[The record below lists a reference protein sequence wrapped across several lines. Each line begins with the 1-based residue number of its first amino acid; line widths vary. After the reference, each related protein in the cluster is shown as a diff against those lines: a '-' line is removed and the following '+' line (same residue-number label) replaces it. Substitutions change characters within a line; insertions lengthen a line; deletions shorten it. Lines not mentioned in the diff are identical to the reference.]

1 MFKNC
6 RKEDLRIVALE
17 LGETVAEKVNIVELT
32 EIIKENKYFK
42 EDVEFVKELIQYT
55 IEDRKKAEEDRKRAE
70 EDRKKEAKNRLREKE
85 LELELAHMLA
95 LALNVNSDNE
105 RTGEGCNMLDALVKS
120 VRILTVKVPNR
131 PEGWA
136 FFFASLERA
145 FASKNVPE
153 KFKSEILLNFLGE
166 KASNVLTY
174 VKDDKLNNYEQ
185 LKSIILREYEPSANQ
200 FLEQFKKATRHP
212 NETFIQYTSRL
223 ITNWQYYLNL
233 RKVSD
238 FDNLNDLIV
247 SDKIFSSLEK
257 EVASHISVRAGNDWF
272 RPLELAKEIDLY
284 NTSRGKS
291 LPNVLTRNNPVKN
304 ASRTF
309 LVPTIT
315 EDLVPTTK
323 IDFNLNNIPNLKLAD
338 KKFQYSES
346 VQMLLGAEVFYE
358 LMLPGQFKTEGS
370 NVIFQNTVFGFIV
383 SGSTSSDAKGKEH
396 CGFIQAADNLEHSIK
411 KFWEIENVEIDS
423 VKTSKLDICED
434 HFKSTHLRDNQG
446 RYTVAM
452 PLKEDPSCLGE
463 SRQTAIQRL
472 NSLWKRLSR
481 DKEYLSLYKK
491 FLQEYEDLG
500 HMREIKADG
509 SGVSFYMPHHGVYRL
524 EKSTT
529 KLRTVFNAS
538 SPSTSGKSLNSIQFN
553 GGLVQEDLFSIMVRF
568 RKHKYAFTT
577 DIEKMFRMINIHP
590 EQTCLQRILWK
601 KGIGEPIKTY
611 ELTTVTYGTVSAP
624 YLVTRTLK
632 QLAMDEA
639 NNFPLAAPV
648 VLSDCY
654 MDDIL
659 SGSKSIEE
667 V

>member
-17 LGETVAEKVNIVELT
+17 L
-32 EIIKENKYFK
+32 
-42 EDVEFVKELIQYT
+42 ELIQYT
-55 IEDRKKAEEDRKRAE
+55 IEDRKRAEEDRKRMQIE
-70 EDRKKEAKNRLREKE
+70 EDRKKEAENRLREKE
-85 LELELAHMLA
+85 LELELAR
-95 LALNVNSDNE
+95 LNVNSDNE
-105 RTGEGCNMLDALVKS
+105 RTGEGCNTLDALVKS

-145 FASKNVPE
+145 FVSKNVPE
-153 KFKSEILLNFLGE
+153 KFKSEILLNLLGE

-174 VKDDKLNNYEQ
+174 VKDDELNNYEQ

-200 FLEQFKKATRHP
+200 FLEQFKKAMRHP

-223 ITNWQYYLNL
+223 ITNWQYYLKL

-291 LPNVLTRNNPVKN
+291 LKTLPNVLTRNNPVKN
-304 ASRTF
+304 ASR
-309 LVPTIT
+309 
-315 EDLVPTTK
+315 
-323 IDFNLNNIPNLKLAD
+323 LAD
-338 KKFQYSES
+338 KNFNIPER
-346 VQMLLGAEVFYE
+346 VQMLLSAEVFYE

-423 VKTSKLDICED
+423 VKTSELDICED
-434 HFKSTHLRDNQG
+434 HFKSTHSRDDQG

-481 DKEYLSLYKK
+481 DKEYLSLYEK
-491 FLQEYEDLG
+491 FYRN
-500 HMREIKADG
+500 MRIWA
-509 SGVSFYMPHHGVYRL
+509 
-524 EKSTT
+524 T
-529 KLRTVFNAS
+529 
-538 SPSTSGKSLNSIQFN
+538 
-553 GGLVQEDLFSIMVRF
+553 
-568 RKHKYAFTT
+568 
-577 DIEKMFRMINIHP
+577 
-590 EQTCLQRILWK
+590 
-601 KGIGEPIKTY
+601 
-611 ELTTVTYGTVSAP
+611 
-624 YLVTRTLK
+624 
-632 QLAMDEA
+632 
-639 NNFPLAAPV
+639 
-648 VLSDCY
+648 
-654 MDDIL
+654 
-659 SGSKSIEE
+659 
-667 V
+667 